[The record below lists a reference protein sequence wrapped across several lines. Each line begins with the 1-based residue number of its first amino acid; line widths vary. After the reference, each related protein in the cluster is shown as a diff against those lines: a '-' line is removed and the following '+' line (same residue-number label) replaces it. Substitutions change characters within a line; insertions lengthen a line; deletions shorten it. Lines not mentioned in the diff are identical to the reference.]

1 MPCFTCRVLPVDN
14 PFKKPSAKVEKD
26 SVSETPGPSKS
37 DSKTSKAGEK
47 RKSALDE
54 IMEFEE
60 RKKEKMNRKDYWL
73 HKDIVVKV
81 VSKKLG
87 DKYYKQKAYVKVCR
101 IFSPIFI
108 IESEL
113 LGSEFIL
120 MLSLPAA
127 IVFTFAIRADH
138 SQSAHPCSIIIIYTD
153 GYSVS
158 KFSDD
163 HTYK

>member
-14 PFKKPSAKVEKD
+14 PFKKPSAKAEKD

-60 RKKEKMNRKDYWL
+60 KKKEKMNRKDYWL

-87 DKYYKQKAYVKVCR
+87 DKYYKQKAYVKVCS
-101 IFSPIFI
+101 IFSQIFI
-108 IESEL
+108 TVSKLSEL
-113 LGSEFIL
+113 LL
-120 MLSLPAA
+120 MLCLQAA
-127 IVFTFAIRADH
+127 VVFSFATRADQGESVHPH
-138 SQSAHPCSIIIIYTD
+138 SLYHNL
-153 GYSVS
+153 
-158 KFSDD
+158 
-163 HTYK
+163 H